1 MIQDST
7 LNVGVIGYGY
17 WGPNLVRNFMSLQGL
32 NVKAVSDLNI
42 DRLKNLSRLYPSIE
56 YSTNYMDLVNDP
68 AIHALIVAT
77 PVSSHYEI
85 AKAALK
91 AGKHCF
97 VEKPLTHTSAQAL
110 ELIELADAKG
120 VHLFVD
126 YTFLF
131 TGAVQKMKEEVQ
143 KGSLGDMLYFDSV
156 RINLGLFQH
165 DVNVIWD
172 LAPHDL
178 SIMDYLINRPA
189 KAVSAIGACHVGNS
203 LENVAYV
210 SVIFDDNL
218 VAHFHVNWL
227 APVKMRQII
236 VGGSQKMIVYDEM
249 SMEKVK
255 IYDRGVNKPADCESK
270 IRSTSQF
277 TYRMGDMTAPKL
289 DDTEALKTECQYI
302 LNCITTGKKPINDGE
317 AGLRIVKILEAAT
330 ISMKQNGSA
339 IVLT

>member
-1 MIQDST
+1 MIQDSV

-17 WGPNLVRNFMSLQGL
+17 WGPNLVRNFMTLEGL

-42 DRLKNLSRLYPSIE
+42 DRLKSLSGIYPTIE

-68 AIHALIVAT
+68 AIQALIVAT

-97 VEKPLTHTSAQAL
+97 VEKPLTQTSAQAQ
-110 ELIELADAKG
+110 ELIEIADEKG
-120 VHLFVD
+120 VFLFVD

-143 KGSLGDMLYFDSV
+143 NGSLGDMLYFDSV

-178 SIMDYLINRPA
+178 SIMDYLIDRPA
-189 KAVSAIGACHVGNS
+189 KSVSAIGACHVGNG

-236 VGGSQKMIVYDEM
+236 VGGSEKMIVYDEM
-249 SMEKVK
+249 SMEKIK
-255 IYDRGVNKPADCESK
+255 IYDKGVNMPNGQQSAIEGTSK
-270 IRSTSQF
+270 Y

-289 DDTEALKTECQYI
+289 DETEALKTECQYI
-302 LNCITTGKKPINDGE
+302 LDCIRTGKKPINDGA
-317 AGLRIVKILEAAT
+317 AGMRVVKMLEAAT
-330 ISMKQNGSA
+330 LSVKRNGA
-339 IVLT
+339 AVEL

>member
-1 MIQDST
+1 
-7 LNVGVIGYGY
+7 
-17 WGPNLVRNFMSLQGL
+17 MSLEGL
-32 NVKAVSDLNI
+32 NVKAVSDLNKN
-42 DRLKNLSRLYPSIE
+42 RLQSLSGLYPTIE
-56 YSTNYMDLVNDP
+56 FSTDYMDLVKDP
-68 AIHALIVAT
+68 EIQALIVAT

-97 VEKPLTHTSAQAL
+97 VEKPLTQTSEQAQ
-110 ELIELADAKG
+110 ELIEIADEKG

-143 KGSLGDMLYFDSV
+143 NGSLGDMLYFDSV

-178 SIMDYLINRPA
+178 SIMDFLIDRPA
-189 KAVSAIGACHVGNS
+189 KAVSAIGACHVGNG

-227 APVKMRQII
+227 APMKMRQII
-236 VGGSQKMIVYDEM
+236 VGGSEKMIIYDEM
-249 SMEKVK
+249 SMEKIK
-255 IYDRGVNKPADCESK
+255 IYDRGVNVPADRENT
-270 IRSTSQF
+270 IQGTSQF

-302 LNCITTGKKPINDGE
+302 LSCINSGKKPINDGY
-317 AGLRIVKILEAAT
+317 AGLRIVKMLEAAT
-330 ISMKQNGSA
+330 ESMKLGGTA
-339 IVLT
+339 VEL

>member
-1 MIQDST
+1 MIKDSI

-17 WGPNLVRNFMSLQGL
+17 WGPNLVRNFMSLEGL
-32 NVKAVSDLNI
+32 NVKAVSDLNAN
-42 DRLKNLSRLYPSIE
+42 RLQSLSGLYPTIE
-56 YSTNYMDLVNDP
+56 FSTNYMDLVNDP
-68 AIHALIVAT
+68 AIQALIVAT

-97 VEKPLTHTSAQAL
+97 VEKPLTQTSEEAQ
-110 ELIELADAKG
+110 ELIELADEKG

-143 KGSLGDMLYFDSV
+143 NGSLGDMLYFDSV

-178 SIMDYLINRPA
+178 SIMDYLIDRPA
-189 KAVSAIGACHVGNS
+189 KAVSAIGACHVGNG

-227 APVKMRQII
+227 APMKMRQII
-236 VGGSQKMIVYDEM
+236 VGGSEKMIIYDEM

-255 IYDRGVNKPADCESK
+255 IYDRGVNVPADRENA
-270 IRSTSQF
+270 IQGTSQY
-277 TYRMGDMTAPKL
+277 TYRMGDMIAPKL

-302 LNCITTGKKPINDGE
+302 LNCMQTGKKPINDGE
-317 AGLRIVKILEAAT
+317 AGLRIVKMLEAAT
-330 ISMKQNGSA
+330 KSMKLGGTA
-339 IVLT
+339 VEL

>member
-1 MIQDST
+1 MIKDSV

-17 WGPNLVRNFMSLQGL
+17 WGPNLVRNFMSLGGL
-32 NVKAVSDLNI
+32 NVKAVSDLDI
-42 DRLKNLSRLYPSIE
+42 ERLKSLSELYPTIE
-56 YSTNYMDLVNDP
+56 YSTNYMELVNDP
-68 AIHALIVAT
+68 AIQALIVAT

-85 AKAALK
+85 AKVTLR

-97 VEKPLTHTSAQAL
+97 VEKPLTQTSAQAR
-110 ELIELADAKG
+110 ELIELADEKG

-143 KGSLGDMLYFDSV
+143 NGSLGNMLYFDSV

-178 SIMDYLINRPA
+178 SIMDYLIDRSA
-189 KAVSAIGACHVGNS
+189 KAVSAIGACHVGNG
-203 LENVAYV
+203 LENVSYV

-236 VGGSQKMIVYDEM
+236 VGGSEKMIIYDEM
-249 SMEKVK
+249 SMEKIK
-255 IYDRGVNKPADCESK
+255 IYDRGVSMPADRENL
-270 IRSTSQF
+270 IQGNSQF
-277 TYRMGDMTAPKL
+277 TYRMGDMIAPKL

-302 LNCITTGKKPINDGE
+302 LSCINSGKKPINDGE
-317 AGLRIVKILEAAT
+317 AGLRIVKMLEAAT
-330 ISMKQNGSA
+330 QSMKLNGTAVELS
-339 IVLT
+339 